1 MINIP
6 KVRKLISNVLDR
18 ETTYVLIVYKHG
30 DKFGVSSCGEGGKY
44 NPIDYVEA
52 ILMAVSAFFE
62 KCNEGEIAAMTS
74 IPIQGIHGIA
84 EEELNARKN
93 R

>member
-1 MINIP
+1 MIDIP
-6 KVRKLISNVLDR
+6 KVKELISNVLDR

-30 DKFGVSSCGEGGKY
+30 NNFGVSSCGEGGKY
-44 NPIDYVEA
+44 NPEDYLEA
-52 ILMAVSAFFE
+52 VLMAVSVLFE
-62 KCNEGEIAAMTS
+62 ECNAGEIAIMTS
-74 IPIQGIHGIA
+74 VLIQGIHEIA